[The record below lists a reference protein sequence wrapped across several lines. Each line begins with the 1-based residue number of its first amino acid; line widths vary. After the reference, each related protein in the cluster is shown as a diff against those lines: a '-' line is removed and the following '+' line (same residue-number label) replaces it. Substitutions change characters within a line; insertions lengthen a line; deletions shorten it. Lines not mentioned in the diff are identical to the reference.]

1 MQTTHK
7 CYRLEKQPI
16 DSGRPEFK
24 PAHEDCITQNARQ
37 SEGKIMQ
44 LVRTEALTKIY
55 GGTNHAASQT
65 KSGSKNGALADKA
78 QVCALNSVSL
88 TVDEGEFLA
97 VMGPSGSGKS
107 TLLYLLGGLEHPT
120 SGTVWLR
127 DANLGRL
134 DDEALSRLRRTELGF
149 VFQFF
154 NLIPVLTARENVAIP
169 LILDGVPR
177 PQALKRADE
186 ALGKVGIPDR
196 TTHRPMELSG
206 GEQQRVAL
214 ARALVS
220 NPALI
225 LGDEPTGNLD
235 SRAGEEVVKL
245 LRRVVDDWGR
255 TIILVTHDPRIAA
268 YADRIVFLRD
278 GQIVDENRLKGQGN
292 PEQIRE
298 QISKLAVR

>member
-1 MQTTHK
+1 
-7 CYRLEKQPI
+7 
-16 DSGRPEFK
+16 
-24 PAHEDCITQNARQ
+24 
-37 SEGKIMQ
+37 MQ
-44 LVRTEALTKIY
+44 LVRTETLTKIY
-55 GGTNHAASQT
+55 GDPDH
-65 KSGSKNGALADKA
+65 
-78 QVCALNSVSL
+78 QVLALNQVSL
-88 TVDEGEFLA
+88 NVDEGEFLA

-107 TLLYLLGGLEHPT
+107 TLLYLLGGLERPT

-127 DANLGRL
+127 DANLSTL
-134 DDEALSRLRRTELGF
+134 NDDALSRLRRTELGF

-177 PQALKRADE
+177 SQALKRADE
-186 ALGKVGIPDR
+186 TLGRIGIPDR
-196 TTHRPMELSG
+196 VTHRPMELSG

-235 SRAGEEVVKL
+235 SRSGEEVVKL
-245 LRRVVDDWGR
+245 LRRVVDEWGR

-268 YADRIVFLRD
+268 YADRIIFLKD
-278 GQIVDENRLKGQGN
+278 GQIVDENKLKGQGS

-298 QISKLAVR
+298 QLSKVAVR